1 MTLKAPLTALIVQQN
16 SDLGDTSQQQQAIKT
31 TIKADR
37 CKRQDETAT
46 ELRSGLPQQ
55 LKRVAELDR
64 EKGAYSWLTALPITE
79 HGFALQIGAFHDAL
93 CLRYNWPPP
102 GFPRQHVCG
111 PWLTAEHALSC
122 STRGVTI
129 SRHN

>member
-93 CLRYNWPPP
+93 CLRYNWPHLAS
-102 GFPRQHVCG
+102 QAACL
-111 PWLTAEHALSC
+111 WLLAHCRTCPVMLHK
-122 STRGVTI
+122 RGYHLQTQ
-129 SRHN
+129 